1 MGNHAAMTRRLTA
14 FLMMLVVLVGALGW
28 RLVDYQVVRAEEI
41 QEKSIERRSVTQT
54 LTALRGDILDSTGE
68 VLARTVFRYDINAA
82 PKNVGPVYR
91 TVDGERTQWSV
102 EAIAMELAPLVG
114 LSLEELLA
122 RLEGDSEYS
131 NLAKKVDAAT
141 YNKIRDLGIPWI
153 YEDKFADRLYPNG
166 AVAGN
171 VLGFVGS
178 DGTPL
183 AGLER
188 QYNTC
193 LAGIDGQETFER
205 SAEGVRIPTSNVT
218 TQPTQDG
225 GTLNLTIDS
234 NLQFFAQ
241 QVLADTVAQLEAEW
255 ASAIVVEVET
265 GKILAAAEAPTV
277 DPNDPAATDSDN
289 RGSKIFQFAFEPGSI
304 MKAVSTAIVLD
315 TGTADEYDT
324 VEAPDRLK
332 LEYGESIKDSF
343 DHDTY
348 ELSLAGVLRYSSNTG
363 IYGFGMQVDEEV
375 RYDYL
380 RNFGFGQTSALN
392 FEGESSGILK
402 PIEDWWYSDK
412 YTHLFG
418 QGVAVTSLQMAYAYQ
433 AIANGGVRLDPLL
446 VESCTAPDGSIRY
459 APTQGSTRVLS
470 EASAD
475 LNLQLMEKV
484 VEFGGVGKTAAITD
498 YRVAGKTGTAE
509 IREGEGYGD
518 NYAIS
523 FYGIAPVENPQFV
536 VGVTIYKPKGVTNSS
551 KATPPFKAI
560 MQQALKHYRVP
571 PSTTV
576 SRFDIPSNKF
586 GQPGA

>member
-1 MGNHAAMTRRLTA
+1 
-14 FLMMLVVLVGALGW
+14 
-28 RLVDYQVVRAEEI
+28 
-41 QEKSIERRSVTQT
+41 
-54 LTALRGDILDSTGE
+54 
-68 VLARTVFRYDINAA
+68 
-82 PKNVGPVYR
+82 GPVYR

-277 DPNDPAATDSDN
+277 DP
-289 RGSKIFQFAFEPGSI
+289 
-304 MKAVSTAIVLD
+304 
-315 TGTADEYDT
+315 
-324 VEAPDRLK
+324 
-332 LEYGESIKDSF
+332 
-343 DHDTY
+343 
-348 ELSLAGVLRYSSNTG
+348 
-363 IYGFGMQVDEEV
+363 
-375 RYDYL
+375 
-380 RNFGFGQTSALN
+380 
-392 FEGESSGILK
+392 
-402 PIEDWWYSDK
+402 
-412 YTHLFG
+412 
-418 QGVAVTSLQMAYAYQ
+418 
-433 AIANGGVRLDPLL
+433 
-446 VESCTAPDGSIRY
+446 
-459 APTQGSTRVLS
+459 
-470 EASAD
+470 
-475 LNLQLMEKV
+475 
-484 VEFGGVGKTAAITD
+484 
-498 YRVAGKTGTAE
+498 
-509 IREGEGYGD
+509 
-518 NYAIS
+518 
-523 FYGIAPVENPQFV
+523 
-536 VGVTIYKPKGVTNSS
+536 
-551 KATPPFKAI
+551 
-560 MQQALKHYRVP
+560 
-571 PSTTV
+571 
-576 SRFDIPSNKF
+576 
-586 GQPGA
+586 